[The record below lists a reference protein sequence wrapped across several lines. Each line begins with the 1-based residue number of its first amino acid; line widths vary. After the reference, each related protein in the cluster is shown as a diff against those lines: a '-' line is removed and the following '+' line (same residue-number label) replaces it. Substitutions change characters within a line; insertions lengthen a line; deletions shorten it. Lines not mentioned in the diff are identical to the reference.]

1 MPAENAGLEEARRVR
16 RRHLPSCIVKRFIFS
31 LFSLH
36 CIIAT
41 ADSSVYHGKFW
52 LLQDMENE
60 IEVILGQ
67 FRVLA
72 EQKEQI
78 DNELR
83 PLNVETRTLK
93 DQINAFDER
102 AQEANVRVLP
112 SVTLPPESALIFFGV
127 QTERSHGCS

>member
-1 MPAENAGLEEARRVR
+1 
-16 RRHLPSCIVKRFIFS
+16 
-31 LFSLH
+31 
-36 CIIAT
+36 
-41 ADSSVYHGKFW
+41 
-52 LLQDMENE
+52 MENE

>member
-1 MPAENAGLEEARRVR
+1 
-16 RRHLPSCIVKRFIFS
+16 
-31 LFSLH
+31 
-36 CIIAT
+36 
-41 ADSSVYHGKFW
+41 
-52 LLQDMENE
+52 MENE

-112 SVTLPPESALIFFGV
+112 PPALS
-127 QTERSHGCS
+127 RKAR